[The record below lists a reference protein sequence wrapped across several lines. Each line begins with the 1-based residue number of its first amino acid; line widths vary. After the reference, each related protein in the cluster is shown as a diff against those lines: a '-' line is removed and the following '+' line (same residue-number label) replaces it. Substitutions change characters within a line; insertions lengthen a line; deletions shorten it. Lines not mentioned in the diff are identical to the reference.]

1 MFLFHSLSLSLPKY
15 TYGQCCR
22 YSQWEGSFSFFLRFV
37 KDHQHQLIRKC
48 CLRCWKEGMKVVIPL
63 CFYSWIVYIYEF
75 SIHVLP
81 FSFFLLYP
89 SNRVFFQNM
98 CIIKTID
105 LISFLFQLEHN
116 SSLQNDNHHH
126 HHIPK
131 KVHVYGSDVFNVI
144 NVKASKQAANI
155 DEFDSF

>member
-1 MFLFHSLSLSLPKY
+1 MLSLFAMRRVIFLFFTLRKRSSTPIDPKMLFTLLKGRNEGCHTSVFLFMNSLYIWILD
-15 TYGQCCR
+15 TCVA
-22 YSQWEGSFSFFLRFV
+22 FL
-37 KDHQHQLIRKC
+37 
-48 CLRCWKEGMKVVIPL
+48 
-63 CFYSWIVYIYEF
+63 
-75 SIHVLP
+75 
-81 FSFFLLYP
+81 FFLLYP